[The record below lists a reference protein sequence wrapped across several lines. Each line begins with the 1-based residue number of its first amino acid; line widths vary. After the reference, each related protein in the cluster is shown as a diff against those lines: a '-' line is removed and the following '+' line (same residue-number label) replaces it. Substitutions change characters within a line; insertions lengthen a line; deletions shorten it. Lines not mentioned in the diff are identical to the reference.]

1 MNIFKLLYIIKNI
14 KEFLICSNNVSRYLY
29 YFILFMHNF
38 NVRGIIH
45 VSIVLPSTNRNR
57 SLEKLTSTLIN

>member
-14 KEFLICSNNVSRYLY
+14 KEFLICSNNVTRYLY
-29 YFILFMHNF
+29 YFILFVQNF
-38 NVRGIIH
+38 SVTGIIH

-57 SLEKLTSTLIN
+57 SLEKLTSTSIN